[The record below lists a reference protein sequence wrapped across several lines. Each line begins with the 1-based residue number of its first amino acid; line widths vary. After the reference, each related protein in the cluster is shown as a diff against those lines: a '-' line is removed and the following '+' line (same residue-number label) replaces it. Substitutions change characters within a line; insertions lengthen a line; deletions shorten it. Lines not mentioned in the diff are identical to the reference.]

1 MHISSHTG
9 YLTLKQNGETE
20 LSSVHLD
27 AVCCMI
33 FLFFFPLRIIQS
45 ASMIRYVTLALCGC
59 QRCPRY
65 ARHQNDRFM
74 FTYLFVWLE

>member
-33 FLFFFPLRIIQS
+33 FFFFPPPYNPVSLYDPLRNTRSLWMPTVSQ
-45 ASMIRYVTLALCGC
+45 IR
-59 QRCPRY
+59 PSS
-65 ARHQNDRFM
+65 
-74 FTYLFVWLE
+74 E

>member
-9 YLTLKQNGETE
+9 YLTLKQNDETE
-20 LSSVHLD
+20 LSGMHLD
-27 AVCCMI
+27 AVCCII
-33 FLFFFPLRIIQS
+33 FLFFSLRTIQS
-45 ASMIRYVTLALCGC
+45 ASMIRYVTLTLCGC
-59 QRCPRY
+59 QQCPRY